1 MSCSD
6 DIVALGTVVKDYTF
20 EQVLGTGAFSA
31 VYRASKVDE
40 GGEAQTYAIKVI
52 PKGNLVHEGDSDR
65 LQRELDTMAFLNH
78 PNIVRLYD
86 FFSDAKYFYLVLD
99 YCKGGDLAEYLMS
112 QPPLREQQVATVFR
126 QIVAAIGFLHE
137 HGVAHRDLKPQNI
150 LITTFPNIK
159 VADFGLC
166 GYIEDTKMKT
176 FCGSPCY
183 TAPECLNRV
192 QYEGGP
198 ADVWSLGVILYE
210 MVTGHHPW
218 NVTNIPKMVK
228 QITSARY
235 VVPSSV
241 TPACDELIKGMLK
254 LKPNER
260 LSCERI
266 LGHPWMKLAPSRAA
280 KMQVGKLPPLLRN
293 SLVSFTQTIERDPA
307 KADHGI
313 VSPFEGR
320 VPEQFADTMKPVTPP
335 VAMPRSRSGSF
346 AQGGSA
352 RTRHASLQPLQMR
365 KSLGGGT
372 LLDSA
377 RKGEAKRPIPL
388 PRVATPH

>member
-1 MSCSD
+1 MSCPD
-6 DIVALGTVVKDYTF
+6 NIVAIGAVINSYTF

-31 VYRASKVDE
+31 VYRATKVDE
-40 GGEAQTYAIKVI
+40 SGETQTYAIKVV
-52 PKGNLVHEGDSDR
+52 PKSNLVHEGDSER

-78 PNIVRLYD
+78 PNIVQMHD
-86 FFSDAKYFYLVLD
+86 FFTDTQNFYLVLD
-99 YCKGGDLAEYLMS
+99 FCKGGDLSEFLVS
-112 QPPLREQQVATVFR
+112 QPALREQQVATVFR
-126 QIVAAIGFLHE
+126 QIVSAIGFLHD

-150 LITTFPNIK
+150 LITTFPNVK

-183 TAPECLNRV
+183 TAPECISRV
-192 QYEGGP
+192 QYEGAP

-218 NVTNIPKMVK
+218 TVTNIPKMVK

-235 VVPSSV
+235 VVPSTV

-254 LKPNER
+254 LKPSER
-260 LSCERI
+260 LTCERI
-266 LGHPWMKLAPSRAA
+266 LAHPWMKLAPSRAA
-280 KMQVGKLPPLLRN
+280 KTPLAKLPPLLRN
-293 SLVSFTQTIERDPA
+293 SLVSYTQTIERDHL

-313 VSPFEGR
+313 VSPFEGH
-320 VPEQFADTMKPVTPP
+320 VPEQFSSTMSQVGPP

-346 AQGGSA
+346 AQTSG
-352 RTRHASLQPLQMR
+352 RKRQNSLQPLQMR
-365 KSLGGGT
+365 KSLGIGGP
-372 LLDSA
+372 LLDSG
-377 RKGEAKRPIPL
+377 RKEGKRPIPL
-388 PRVATPH
+388 PRVTTPH